1 MASLV
6 RTAVVGVDGSPAS
19 AAARAWTATI
29 ADDLHEVH
37 VTDDDVAGGI
47 ERAAD
52 DRAADLVAVGMHDQ
66 RRRVLRGLGPVVRT
80 LLESTTRPVVVVGEG
95 HTAAATAT
103 ATVVVGVGH
112 GPATQAALR
121 WAALLARERTARLE
135 LVRAVPHRPVFRPD
149 GLLDLMAFYLDPS
162 MAAEWAADDLETF
175 AREVDRVTGEK
186 VPVGWTVPS
195 GRTGAV
201 LVEAS
206 ERAQLLVVGLHDR
219 PGRDDRYVPPW
230 CRHVLVHA
238 PCPVVFVPA

>member
-19 AAARAWTATI
+19 TAARAWAATI
-29 ADDLHEVH
+29 ADDLHEIH
-37 VTDDDVAGGI
+37 VTDADVAGGI
-47 ERAAD
+47 ARVAD
-52 DRAADLVAVGMHDQ
+52 GHGADLVVVGMHDQ

-80 LLESTTRPVVVVGEG
+80 LLQTTTRPVVVVGEG
-95 HTAAATAT
+95 HAPPPATI
-103 ATVVVGVGH
+103 VVGVGH
-112 GPATQAALR
+112 GPATRAALR
-121 WAALLARERTARLE
+121 WAAQLAREHTARLE

-162 MAAEWAADDLETF
+162 MAVDWAAEDLETF
-175 AREVDRVTGEK
+175 ADEVDRITGAEA
-186 VPVGWTVPS
+186 PVGWSVPS
-195 GRTGAV
+195 GSTGAV

-206 ERAQLLVVGLHDR
+206 ERADLLVVGLHDR
-219 PGRDDRYVPPW
+219 PGRDDHDVPAW

>member
-19 AAARAWTATI
+19 VAARAWVATI

-37 VTDDDVAGGI
+37 VADDDVAGAI
-47 ERAAD
+47 MRTAD
-52 DRAADLVAVGMHDQ
+52 EHGADLVAVGMHDQ

-80 LLESTTRPVVVVGEG
+80 LLEKTTRPVVVVGEG
-95 HTAAATAT
+95 QETTAT
-103 ATVVVGVGH
+103 TTTIVVGVGH

-121 WAALLARERTARLE
+121 WAGLLARERTARLE

-149 GLLDLMAFYLDPS
+149 GLLDLMAFYLDPAL
-162 MAAEWAADDLETF
+162 AAEWAADDLETF
-175 AREVDRVTGEK
+175 AREVDRVTGEE
-186 VPVGWTVPS
+186 VAVGWTVPS

-219 PGRDDRYVPPW
+219 PGRDDRDVKPW

>member
-19 AAARAWTATI
+19 IAARAWAATI

-37 VTDDDVAGGI
+37 VTDGDVAGGI
-47 ERAAD
+47 VQAAD
-52 DRAADLVAVGMHDQ
+52 DRGADLVAVGMHDQ

-80 LLESTTRPVVVVGEG
+80 LLETTTRPVVVVGEG
-95 HTAAATAT
+95 QEVTTAT
-103 ATVVVGVGH
+103 TTIVVGVGH
-112 GPATQAALR
+112 GPATEAALR
-121 WAALLARERTARLE
+121 WATLLARERTARLE

-149 GLLDLMAFYLDPS
+149 GLLDLMAFYLDPA
-162 MAAEWAADDLETF
+162 MATEWAADDLETF
-175 AREVDRVTGEK
+175 AREVDLVTGED

-219 PGRDDRYVPPW
+219 PGRNDRDVKPW

>member
-6 RTAVVGVDGSPAS
+6 RTVVVGVDGSPAS
-19 AAARAWTATI
+19 VAALAWAATI

-37 VTDDDVAGGI
+37 VADGDIAGGI
-47 ERAAD
+47 MRAAA
-52 DRAADLVAVGMHDQ
+52 DRGADLVVVGMHDQ
-66 RRRVLRGLGPVVRT
+66 RRRLLRGLGPVVRT
-80 LLESTTRPVVVVGEG
+80 LLETTTRPVVVVGEG
-95 HTAAATAT
+95 HETAAAMT
-103 ATVVVGVGH
+103 TVVVGIGH
-112 GPATQAALR
+112 GPATQAAMR
-121 WAALLARERTARLE
+121 WSALLARERTARLE

-149 GLLDLMAFYLDPS
+149 GLLDLMAFYLDPAL
-162 MAAEWAADDLETF
+162 AAEWAADDLETF
-175 AREVDRVTGEK
+175 AREVDRVTGEE

-206 ERAQLLVVGLHDR
+206 ARAQLLVVGLHDR
-219 PGRDDRYVPPW
+219 PGRDDRDLKPW